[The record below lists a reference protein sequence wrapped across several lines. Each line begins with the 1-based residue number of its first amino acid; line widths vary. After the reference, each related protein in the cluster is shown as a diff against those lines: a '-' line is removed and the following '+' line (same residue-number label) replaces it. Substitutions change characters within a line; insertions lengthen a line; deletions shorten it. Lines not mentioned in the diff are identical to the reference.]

1 MKKFAILP
9 KPARQAQKGDEE
21 KGEKRKTL
29 SIPTY
34 DADLYH
40 HNVSYVASSTGFSK
54 AQ

>member
-9 KPARQAQKGDEE
+9 KPAKQAQKGDEE
-21 KGEKRKTL
+21 NFWEKRKTL

-34 DADLYH
+34 DAYH
-40 HNVSYVASSTGFSK
+40 HNVSYVASFTGFSK